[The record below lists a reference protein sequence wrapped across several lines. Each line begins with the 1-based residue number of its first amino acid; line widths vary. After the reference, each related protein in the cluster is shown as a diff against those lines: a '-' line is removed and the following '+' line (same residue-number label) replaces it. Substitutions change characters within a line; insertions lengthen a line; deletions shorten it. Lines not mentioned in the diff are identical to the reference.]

1 MNAARR
7 VNRASRMTELIPPRF
22 CDLLRARPSWAALR
36 WLISLRYTRSSREAP
51 LTFTA
56 GAFHTDEMTWVVTL
70 LDAGENELRNPLEGC
85 GSAPT
90 LRAAML
96 SALLS
101 RARAANGLAAAQEA
115 QAKRTRKAEWK
126 AAEAAQA
133 AKTRA
138 HEADLRE
145 LVLLFPE
152 FWPAP

>member
-1 MNAARR
+1 MSAARR
-7 VNRASRMTELIPPRF
+7 VNRAAGMAELIPPRF

-36 WLISLRYTRSSREAP
+36 WSLSLRHKGSSRDAP
-51 LTFTA
+51 LIFTA
-56 GAFHTDEMTWVVTL
+56 GAFCSEGVEWIVKL
-70 LDAGENELRNPLEGC
+70 LDARENELRNPIEGW
-85 GSAPT
+85 GSAPA

-101 RARAANGLAAAQEA
+101 RVRAAEGMAAAQEA
-115 QAKRTRKAEWK
+115 QAKRTRKPEWK
-126 AAEAAQA
+126 ASEAAQA
-133 AKTRA
+133 ATTRA